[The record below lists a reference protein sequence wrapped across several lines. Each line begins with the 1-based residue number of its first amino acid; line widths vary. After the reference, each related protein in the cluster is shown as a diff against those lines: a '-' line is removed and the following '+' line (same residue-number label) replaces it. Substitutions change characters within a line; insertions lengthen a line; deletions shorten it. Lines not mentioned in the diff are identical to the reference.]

1 MHHFFHFT
9 TADITQHHGPYHQEK
24 TNFVPSFQYLRTA
37 AELRRMPVVILTSDQ
52 PCNLK
57 TLGRG
62 R

>member
-1 MHHFFHFT
+1 MHYFFHFT

-37 AELRRMPVVILTSDQ
+37 AELRRMPVVILTLGSALQ
-52 PCNLK
+52 SENP
-57 TLGRG
+57 GRG

>member
-1 MHHFFHFT
+1 
-9 TADITQHHGPYHQEK
+9 
-24 TNFVPSFQYLRTA
+24 VPSFQYLRTA